1 MTSAHRGRSLGL
13 IIPSLLLLAVFF
25 LFPIGEVLRWSVAD
39 EQGKGFTL
47 ANFED
52 TLSASAYIYLTL
64 RTLMVAAVVSLA
76 CLVLGYLTA
85 LQIYRLGPT
94 LRTWVLLAI
103 ITPMWLSVLVR
114 TYAWMVL
121 IGREGLINQFL
132 IHLGLIQEP
141 MKMLFTRGAVYLTM
155 TQILLPIVVLSS
167 FSAMSTIDPTLV
179 RAARIMGAS
188 RLRAF
193 LRVFLPLTA
202 TGAVNGAALVF
213 VLCLGFFVTPAL
225 VGGPNDSLVANV
237 ITTQVVQTLEW
248 NSAAV
253 LSIFLIGTAL
263 AVMTP
268 IMGLARFLLPKSYE
282 GGLK

>member
-1 MTSAHRGRSLGL
+1 MLG
-13 IIPSLLLLAVFF
+13 
-25 LFPIGEVLRWSVAD
+25 
-39 EQGKGFTL
+39 
-47 ANFED
+47 
-52 TLSASAYIYLTL
+52 ASAYLYLTG
-64 RTLMVAAVVSLA
+64 RTLLVAAVVALA
-76 CLVLGYLTA
+76 CLLLGYFTA
-85 LQIYRLGPT
+85 LQVYRLGPG
-94 LRTWVLLAI
+94 LRTWMLVAI

-121 IGREGLINQFL
+121 IGREGLINQL
-132 IHLGLIQEP
+132 LLQLRLVDEP

-167 FSAMSTIDPTLV
+167 FSAMSAIDPTLV

-188 RLRAF
+188 RFKAF

-253 LSIFLIGTAL
+253 LSIFLIGAAL
-263 AVMTP
+263 VVMTP
-268 IMGLARFLLPKSYE
+268 IMSLARLLLPKSYE

>member
-1 MTSAHRGRSLGL
+1 MATANRGRSLGL

-39 EQGKGFTL
+39 EQGNGFTL
-47 ANFED
+47 ANFAD
-52 TLSASAYIYLTL
+52 TLGGSAYIYLTL
-64 RTLMVAAVVSLA
+64 RTLMVAGVVA
-76 CLVLGYLTA
+76 IGCLLLGYFTA

-94 LRTWVLLAI
+94 LRTWVLLTI

-132 IHLGLIQEP
+132 LHLGVINEP

-167 FSAMSTIDPTLV
+167 FSAMTTVDPTLV

-188 RLRAF
+188 RIRAF

-225 VGGPNDSLVANV
+225 VGGPNDGLVANV
-237 ITTQVVQTLEW
+237 ITAQVVQTLEW

-263 AVMTP
+263 VVMTP
-268 IMGLARFLLPKSYE
+268 IMSLARFFLPKSYE

>member
-1 MTSAHRGRSLGL
+1 MTTANRGRGLGL
-13 IIPSLLLLAVFF
+13 IIPSLLLLVVFF
-25 LFPIGEVLRWSVAD
+25 LIPIGEVLRWSVAD
-39 EQGKGFTL
+39 DQGNGFTL

-52 TLSASAYIYLTL
+52 TLGASAYIYLTL
-64 RTLMVAAVVSLA
+64 RTLGVAAVVSLS
-76 CLVLGYLTA
+76 CLLLGYLTA

-94 LRTWVLLAI
+94 MRIWVLLAI

-132 IHLGLIQEP
+132 LHLGAIHEP

-155 TQILLPIVVLSS
+155 TQILLPIVVLSG
-167 FSAMSTIDPTLV
+167 FSAMTTVDPTLV

-188 RLRAF
+188 RFKAF

-253 LSIFLIGTAL
+253 LSIFVIFTAL
-263 AVMTP
+263 VVLTP

>member
-1 MTSAHRGRSLGL
+1 MATANRGRSLGL

-25 LFPIGEVLRWSVAD
+25 VFPIGEVLRWSVAD
-39 EQGKGFTL
+39 GQGNGFTFG
-47 ANFED
+47 NFED
-52 TLSASAYIYLTL
+52 TLGTSAYIHLTM
-64 RTLMVAAVVSLA
+64 RTLMVAAVVAIS

-85 LQIYRLGPT
+85 LQIYRLGPA

-132 IHLGLIQEP
+132 LHAGLIREP

-167 FSAMSTIDPTLV
+167 FSAMTSVDPTLV

-188 RLRAF
+188 RLKAF

-263 AVMTP
+263 VVMTP
-268 IMGLARFLLPKSYE
+268 IMSLARFLLPKSYE

>member
-1 MTSAHRGRSLGL
+1 MASANRGRSLGL
-13 IIPSLLLLAVFF
+13 IIPSLLLLGVFF

-52 TLSASAYIYLTL
+52 TLGASAYIYLTM
-64 RTLMVAAVVSLA
+64 RTLLVASVVSLS
-76 CLVLGYLTA
+76 CLLLGYMTA

-121 IGREGLINQFL
+121 IGREGLINQFFL
-132 IHLGLIQEP
+132 QLGLINEP

-167 FSAMSTIDPTLV
+167 FSAMSSIDPTLV

-188 RLRAF
+188 RLKAF

-202 TGAVNGAALVF
+202 TGAVNGSALVF

-237 ITTQVVQTLEW
+237 ITSQVVQTLEW

-263 AVMTP
+263 VVMTP
-268 IMGLARFLLPKSYE
+268 IMSLARFLLPKSYE

>member
-1 MTSAHRGRSLGL
+1 MTTAHRGRSLGL
-13 IIPSLLLLAVFF
+13 IIPALLLLAIFF
-25 LFPIGEVLRWSVAD
+25 LFPIGQVLRWSVAD
-39 EQGKGFTL
+39 EQGNGFTL
-47 ANFED
+47 AHFAD
-52 TLSASAYIYLTL
+52 LLGADPYIYLTL
-64 RTLMVAAVVSLA
+64 RTLFVAAVVSLS
-76 CLVLGYLTA
+76 CLLLGYLTA

-94 LRTWVLLAI
+94 LRTWMLMAI

-132 IHLGLIQEP
+132 FHLGIIHEP

-167 FSAMSTIDPTLV
+167 FSAMTTIDPTLV

-188 RLRAF
+188 RFRAF

-202 TGAVNGAALVF
+202 TGAVNGSALVF

-237 ITTQVVQTLEW
+237 ITSQVVQTLEW

-263 AVMTP
+263 IVMIP
-268 IMGLARFLLPKSYE
+268 IVGLARFLLPKSYE

>member
-1 MTSAHRGRSLGL
+1 MTTSHRGRNLGL
-13 IIPSLLLLAVFF
+13 VIPALLLLAIFF

-39 EQGKGFTL
+39 EQGNGFTL

-52 TLSASAYIYLTL
+52 TLGTGAYIFLTL
-64 RTLMVAAVVSLA
+64 RTLFVAAVVSLS
-76 CLVLGYLTA
+76 CLLLGYFTA

-94 LRTWVLLAI
+94 LRTWMLMAI

-132 IHLGLIQEP
+132 MHSGVTHEP

-225 VGGPNDSLVANV
+225 VGGPNDSLVGNI
-237 ITTQVVQTLEW
+237 ITSQVVQTLEW

-253 LSIFLIGTAL
+253 LSIFLIGTGL
-263 AVMTP
+263 VVMMP
-268 IMGLARFLLPKSYE
+268 IMGLARFFLPKSYE

>member
-1 MTSAHRGRSLGL
+1 MTTAHRGRSLGL
-13 IIPSLLLLAVFF
+13 IIPALLLLAIFF

-39 EQGKGFTL
+39 EQGNGFTL
-47 ANFED
+47 FNFED
-52 TLSASAYIYLTL
+52 TLGTSAYIFLTL
-64 RTLMVAAVVSLA
+64 RTLFVAAVVSLS
-76 CLVLGYLTA
+76 CLLLGYFTA

-94 LRTWVLLAI
+94 LRTWMLMAI

-132 IHLGLIQEP
+132 LHLGVIHEP

-188 RLRAF
+188 RFRAF

-253 LSIFLIGTAL
+253 LSIFLIGTGL
-263 AVMTP
+263 VVMMP
-268 IMGLARFLLPKSYE
+268 IMGLARFFLPKSYE